1 MINTIIFIIIAF
13 FVGGIPFGLIIAK
26 LCKNI
31 DIREH
36 GSGNIGATNVARIIG
51 FKYAALVFVLDGLKT
66 FLPVFM
72 AKAVYGSK
80 EYAIFIAF
88 FSVIGHIFSPWL
100 KGKGG
105 KGISST
111 IFALLAVDYRL
122 FLIMTIVWTLCFKI
136 TKISAVAAL
145 SSVVV
150 TVVSAYFLSSNF
162 VFITLLMLA
171 LIIFFA
177 HRKNIK
183 RLFKKEE
190 LGFNKKIK

>member
-13 FVGGIPFGLIIAK
+13 FIGGIPFGLIIGK

-36 GSGNIGATNVARIIG
+36 GSGNIGATNIARTIG
-51 FKYAALVFVLDGLKT
+51 FKYAIVVFILDGLKT

-72 AKAVYGSK
+72 AKTIYNSK

-88 FSVIGHIFSPWL
+88 FSIIGHIFSPWL

-122 FLIMTIVWTLCFKI
+122 FLVMSIVWILCFEI
-136 TKISAVAAL
+136 TKISAVAAIISIIVTL
-145 SSVVV
+145 VSS
-150 TVVSAYFLSSNF
+150 YFLSSNF
-162 VFITLLMLA
+162 VFIVMLMLT
-171 LIIFFA
+171 LVILFA

-183 RLFKKEE
+183 RIISGEEFGFGKK
-190 LGFNKKIK
+190 